1 MDGFFDHVAEDSHH
15 GARLGF
21 GEPFISEALHE
32 FEGVEVVVAGAGRGG
47 REGAEGG
54 EAVVDE
60 RCIEG
65 MASGEG

>member
-1 MDGFFDHVAEDSHH
+1 
-15 GARLGF
+15 LGF